1 MEEKQLHPL
10 LRDRAVGLSTVASR
24 MLRKAVTAVARR
36 EFDAAD
42 VAVAGVLAL
51 APENAEALRVL
62 GMLEQMRG
70 NHALAIVALRRALIA
85 RPDDALILMSLGTSL
100 HDNGDIDEALASL
113 QRASQLAPD
122 FASAW
127 FNLGKMLKLNARE
140 SGAVTALHR
149 AVDLDPDHLPSRI
162 LLAEVQASLGAIPN
176 AVASYRNVLKVRP
189 DDPDAWIG
197 LANLKTER
205 FGANDVELM
214 KRALNSPQAS
224 ARARIA
230 LGFAL
235 AQAQEDQADY
245 AAAFENLQQ
254 ANALKRGKV
263 SWDRSVATAYA
274 DAILEAFEQPLAGAP
289 DARLGEEVIFIVCLP
304 RSGSTLTEQILA
316 SHPQVEGAEE
326 LTELKDVLDEE
337 SAHRGLPFPQWTG
350 AATPED
356 WSRLGR
362 DYLARTG
369 CWRRQRPRFTDKS
382 LINWRFVGAAMAM
395 LPGARVIN
403 SRRNAVENC
412 FGCYRQLFVSGNH
425 FSYDLDEMAAHW
437 LDYDRLSRHWKRVFT
452 QRFFEHTY
460 EDLLT
465 DPEAQVRRLLDFCG
479 LDFDAACLEF
489 HRTRRTVR
497 TASAAQVRQPLQHNV
512 ARSALYDEHLD
523 RLRDLLGVGKLPGR
537 TITGA

>member
-10 LRDRAVGLSTVASR
+10 LRDRAEGLSTVASR
-24 MLRKAVTAVARR
+24 MLRKAAAAVARR

-42 VAVAGVLAL
+42 AAVAGVLAL
-51 APENAEALRVL
+51 APKSAEALRLL

-70 NHALAIVALRRALIA
+70 NDAQAIAALRQALSA
-85 RPDDALILMSLGTSL
+85 RPDDALILMNLGTSL
-100 HDNGDIDEALASL
+100 YANGEIDEALISL

-122 FASAW
+122 FAPVW

-162 LLAEVQASLGAIPN
+162 LLAEVQARLGAIPN
-176 AVASYRNVLKVRP
+176 AVASYRDVLQIRP

-205 FGANDVELM
+205 FGANDVALM
-214 KRALNSPQAS
+214 KQALNSSQAS
-224 ARARIA
+224 VHARIA

-245 AAAFENLQQ
+245 PAAFESLQQ
-254 ANALKRGKV
+254 ANALKRREV
-263 SWDRSVATAYA
+263 SWNRPVATAYV
-274 DAILEAFEQPLAGAP
+274 DAIIEAFAQPLAGTT
-289 DARLGEEVIFIVCLP
+289 DARLGEEVIFVVCLP
-304 RSGSTLTEQILA
+304 RSSATLTEQILA

-326 LTELKDVLDEE
+326 LTDLKDVLDEE
-337 SAHRGLPFPQWTG
+337 SARRGLPFPQWTD

-356 WSRLGR
+356 WSRLGH
-362 DYLARTG
+362 DYLARTER
-369 CWRRQRPRFTDKS
+369 WRRQRPRFTDKS
-382 LINWRFVGAAMAM
+382 LINWRLVGAAMAM

-403 SRRNAVENC
+403 SRRDAVENC
-412 FGCYRQLFVSGNH
+412 FGCYRQLFVKGNH
-425 FSYDLDEMAAHW
+425 FSYDLEEMAAHW
-437 LDYDRLSRHWKRVFT
+437 LDYDRLSRHWKRIFP
-452 QRFFEHTY
+452 QRFFEHAY
-460 EDLLT
+460 EALLT

-497 TASAAQVRQPLQHNV
+497 TASAAQVRQPLQHNM
-512 ARSALYDEHLD
+512 ARSALYDGRLD
-523 RLRDLLGVGKLPGR
+523 RLRDMLGVGKLSDR
-537 TITGA
+537 NIIDS